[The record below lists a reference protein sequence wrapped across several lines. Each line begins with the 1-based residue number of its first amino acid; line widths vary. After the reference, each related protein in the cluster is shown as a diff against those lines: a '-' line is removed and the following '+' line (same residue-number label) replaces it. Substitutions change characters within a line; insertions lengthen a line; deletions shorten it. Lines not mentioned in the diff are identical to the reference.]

1 MIQISHGADGIG
13 VAALLPDDKDAS
25 ADPLLAYSFLTD
37 KGCLNSNEDLSLDLS
52 LQLEELLESDW
63 FK

>member
-1 MIQISHGADGIG
+1 MMLHGADGTGIT
-13 VAALLPDDKDAS
+13 ALFPDDKDVE